1 MRMRIRLPIAC
12 FAFAALAA
20 AQETGKLKQLDFLAG
35 CWEVRF
41 GPMIIEEQWTRPLG
55 GVMLGV
61 GRTVKGDKAVHTEF
75 LTLRESAGE
84 VNYIAH
90 PSQNAAPTP
99 FKMTKLADGEV
110 VFENPKHDFPQRI
123 SYRRLPDGTLLAQID
138 GTQNG
143 KPRAEKFP
151 YKRVRCAE

>member
-1 MRMRIRLPIAC
+1 MNIRLLVGLVLVAA
-12 FAFAALAA
+12 AFAQDGGQLKGLA
-20 AQETGKLKQLDFLAG
+20 FLAG

-41 GPMIIEEQWTRPLG
+41 GPMVIEEQWMRPLG
-55 GVMLGV
+55 QAMLGV
-61 GRTVKGDKAVHTEF
+61 GRGVKGDKTVHTEF
-75 LTLRESAGE
+75 LLIREANGE

-90 PSQNAAPTP
+90 PSQNVAPTP
-99 FKMTKLADGEV
+99 FKMTKLTADEV

-123 SYRRLPDGTLLAQID
+123 SYKRLPSGDLLAQID

-143 KPRAEKFP
+143 KARAEKFP